1 MIKKKSVIIIGAGG
15 HAKVIIE
22 ILKSCNI
29 KIAYCIG
36 KENDSETCLGIPVLK
51 EDHNLEKLFNTGLKK
66 IFVAIGSNNLRAKIT
81 KEIKEIGFEIINAIS
96 PYSIISKSA
105 TLGTGIA
112 IMPGAII
119 NASCNISDNSIINT
133 GATIDHDCSVGIGCH
148 IGPQCAL
155 AGNVTIGEGTF
166 LGIGTKVIPGI
177 LIGTNS
183 ILGAGSVVINNINSN
198 CTAVGVPAKPIK
210 QTRIEKNKDRH

>member
-36 KENDSETCLGIPVLK
+36 QENDSETCLGIPVLK
-51 EDHNLEKLFNTGLKK
+51 GDHNLEKLFNTGFKK
-66 IFVAIGSNNLRAKIT
+66 IFIAIGSNNLRAKIT

-96 PYSIISKSA
+96 PYSIISKNA

-183 ILGAGSVVINNINSN
+183 ILGAGSVVINNIKSN
-198 CTAVGVPAKPIK
+198 CTAVGVPAKTIK
-210 QTRIEKNKDRH
+210 TNSHSKQQI

>member
-1 MIKKKSVIIIGAGG
+1 MIKKKSIIIIGAGG

-36 KENDSETCLGIPVLK
+36 QENDGETCLGIPVLK
-51 EDHNLEKLFNTGLKK
+51 GDQNLEKLFNNGFKK

-81 KEIKEIGFEIINAIS
+81 KRIKEIGFEIINAIS
-96 PYSIISKSA
+96 PYSIISKSVS
-105 TLGTGIA
+105 LGTGIA

-119 NASCNISDNSIINT
+119 NAACNISDNSIINT
-133 GATIDHDCSVGIGCH
+133 GTTIDHDCNIGLGSH

-155 AGNVTIGEGTF
+155 AGNVTIGEGAF

-183 ILGAGSVVINNINSN
+183 ILGAGSVVIKNIKSN
-198 CTAVGVPAKPIK
+198 CTAVGVPAKTIRK
-210 QTRIEKNKDRH
+210 RLL